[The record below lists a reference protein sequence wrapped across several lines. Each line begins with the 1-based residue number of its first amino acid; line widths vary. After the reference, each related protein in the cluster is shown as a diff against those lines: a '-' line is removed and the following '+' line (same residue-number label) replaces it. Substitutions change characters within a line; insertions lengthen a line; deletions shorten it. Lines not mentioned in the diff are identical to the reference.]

1 MVYRGCNISEEHDK
15 ITIIYLWLHVQ
26 FIGLNIVNTQI
37 FLETLTKISFNVFFN
52 NYTSKEQVEKVNIL
66 LYRFS
71 HLSGLIVSQ
80 ILATLKTQV

>member
-1 MVYRGCNISEEHDK
+1 M
-15 ITIIYLWLHVQ
+15 IYLWLHVQ